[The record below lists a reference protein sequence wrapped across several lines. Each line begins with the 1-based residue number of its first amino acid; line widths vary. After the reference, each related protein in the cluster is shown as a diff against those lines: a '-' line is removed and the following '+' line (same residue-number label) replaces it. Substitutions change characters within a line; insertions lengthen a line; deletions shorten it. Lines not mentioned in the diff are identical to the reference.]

1 VSASESTPVPDADLG
16 SLDFWGL
23 PAQERDRHF
32 ESLRRD
38 APVSRHE
45 PPEDILG
52 LPDQGRMHYW
62 AIVRH
67 EDIRRISRDAAT
79 FCSGQGVQFSDAPP
93 EILEASQ
100 SFLAMER
107 RVTASSGAWSRPR
120 SRPAR

>member
-62 AIVRH
+62 ATWPTSLLARRDGSEARGAAPRRCGGGGRGDVRLCCCGRGGG
-67 EDIRRISRDAAT
+67 IRR
-79 FCSGQGVQFSDAPP
+79 
-93 EILEASQ
+93 
-100 SFLAMER
+100 
-107 RVTASSGAWSRPR
+107 
-120 SRPAR
+120 